1 VDFVS
6 EGEEDVER
14 IEESSIKVSKY
25 VDELEV
31 SPMFRVAEK
40 VRREPVEVR
49 QAFLSLVI
57 VLLCEELE
65 LAVSDAVMVLE
76 HLKLEL
82 MLRVIGATEDL
93 LSKSRRRLK
102 S

>member
-1 VDFVS
+1 VVRD
-6 EGEEDVER
+6 EEDVER
-14 IEESSIKVSKY
+14 IEEGSIKVSKY

-57 VLLCEELE
+57 ELLCEDLE
-65 LAVSDAVMVLE
+65 LPVSDAVMVLE

-82 MLRVIGATEDL
+82 MLRVISASEGL
-93 LSKSRRRLK
+93 LSKPRGRFK

>member
-1 VDFVS
+1 MS
-6 EGEEDVER
+6 EGEEGVER

>member
-1 VDFVS
+1 VGRD
-6 EGEEDVER
+6 EEDVER
-14 IEESSIKVSKY
+14 IEEGSIKVSKY

-57 VLLCEELE
+57 ELLCEELE
-65 LAVSDAVMVLE
+65 LPVSDAVMVLE

-82 MLRVIGATEDL
+82 MLRVIGASEGL
-93 LSKSRRRLK
+93 LSKSRRRFK

>member
-1 VDFVS
+1 VGLVS
-6 EGEEDVER
+6 EDEECAER
-14 IEESSIKVSKY
+14 IEEASVRVDKY

-57 VLLCEELE
+57 ELLCEELE
-65 LAVSDAVMVLE
+65 LAVSDAVLVLE

-93 LSKSRRRLK
+93 LSKSRGRFK